1 MTEITYP
8 RWKFFA
14 ATRSVAAT
22 DRLHYLLHD
31 GASVGFVEQRASVLS
46 GAWEFYA
53 THNGGSGVRGVFVD
67 DLQAGMTLIEWLH
80 NEQKE
85 KQA

>member
-8 RWKFFA
+8 RWKLFA
-14 ATRSVAAT
+14 AMGSVAT
-22 DRLHYLLHD
+22 DRLHYLRHD

-53 THNGGSGVRGVFVD
+53 THNEGSGVRGVLVD